1 MEGEGMLTRETIQRT
16 VKQSALPK
24 LTISCIQNLNLFG
37 KDNVNKAF
45 RCMGSRGPKTHEDQC
60 RQVPKTSKRC
70 AHLHCAVE
78 SYVLEVCIVCF
89 LLPLFRDRP
98 LSGWQEKQ
106 SN

>member
-45 RCMGSRGPKTHEDQC
+45 RCMGSRGPKAHEDQG
-60 RQVPKTSKRC
+60 RQVPKTSRGG
-70 AHLHCAVE
+70 AHLHCAIE
-78 SYVLEVCIVCF
+78 S
-89 LLPLFRDRP
+89 
-98 LSGWQEKQ
+98 
-106 SN
+106 